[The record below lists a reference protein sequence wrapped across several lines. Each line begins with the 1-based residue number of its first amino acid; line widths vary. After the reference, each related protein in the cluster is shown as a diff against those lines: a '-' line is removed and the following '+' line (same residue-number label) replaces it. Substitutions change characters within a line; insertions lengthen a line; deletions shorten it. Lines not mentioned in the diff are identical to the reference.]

1 MQLINPD
8 CFALK
13 AERQFAL
20 YRYLRRHNKVVVL
33 GAFGNDWQWVEC
45 GLNRR
50 LFRYGD
56 FNVGDRLRTNAYT
69 QQVVNEWLH
78 SKKGELSRYIAN
90 DCDAIVTCLYEYQL
104 AYHDDYPQK
113 TRFIPLPIVPK
124 AIDPATLERTA
135 PYPVRFFLG
144 IKRILMEFRGTDIFY
159 DALQRIKADYPD
171 KCEVTVVEDLPFAEY
186 EKRMNGQD
194 FILDQAYSYTP
205 AMNAPRGDEQGCRLH
220 RRRRAR
226 ELRDYRRDRAAAHH
240 QHPARQGACLPG
252 TLRHHRP
259 SRADRPAKERKYSVY
274 RAPPRLRQSCR
285 PVRRTVSKIAVRRW
299 PITSADANRLTASD
313 TASPSKPVRSIVCRM
328 ASASA
333 CTSSTGTI
341 VHPPSMRRFRGT
353 HVVAIAGMPVLIAS
367 SSDNGCTSLRLASTT
382 ASD

>member
-1 MQLINPD
+1 MRILLLGEFSNLHATLAEGLRRRGHEVLVVSDGTYIYDYKRDISLDRRGKGRWSAIRYLVKLLVTLPRLRGFDIVQLINPD

-171 KCEVTVVEDLPFAEY
+171 KCEVTIVEDLPFAEY

-205 AMNAPRGDEQGCRLH
+205 AMNALEAMSKGVVCIGGGEPENYEIIGET
-220 RRRRAR
+220 
-226 ELRDYRRDRAAAHH
+226 ELRPIINILPDREHVYQALSDIIAHPE
-240 QHPARQGACLPG
+240 QIVRLKKESIQYIE
-252 TLRHHRP
+252 RHHDYVKV
-259 SRADRPAKERKYSVY
+259 AAQYEELYQ
-274 RAPPRLRQSCR
+274 RLLSGAGLS
-285 PVRRTVSKIAVRRW
+285 PLPMPTV
-299 PITSADANRLTASD
+299 
-313 TASPSKPVRSIVCRM
+313 
-328 ASASA
+328 
-333 CTSSTGTI
+333 
-341 VHPPSMRRFRGT
+341 
-353 HVVAIAGMPVLIAS
+353 
-367 SSDNGCTSLRLASTT
+367 
-382 ASD
+382 

>member
-1 MQLINPD
+1 MRILLLGEFSNLHATLAEGLRRRGHEVLVVSDGTYIYDYKRDISLDRRGNGRWSAIRYLAKLLVTLPRLRGFDIVQLINPD

-90 DCDAIVTCLYEYQL
+90 DCDALVTCLYEYQL

-205 AMNAPRGDEQGCRLH
+205 AMNALEAMSKGVVCIGGGEPENYEIIDET
-220 RRRRAR
+220 
-226 ELRDYRRDRAAAHH
+226 ELRPIINILPDREHVYQALSDIIAHPE
-240 QHPARQGACLPG
+240 QIVRLKKESIQYIE
-252 TLRHHRP
+252 RHHDYVKV
-259 SRADRPAKERKYSVY
+259 AAQYEELYQ
-274 RAPPRLRQSCR
+274 RLLS
-285 PVRRTVSKIAVRRW
+285 
-299 PITSADANRLTASD
+299 
-313 TASPSKPVRSIVCRM
+313 
-328 ASASA
+328 
-333 CTSSTGTI
+333 G
-341 VHPPSMRRFRGT
+341 
-353 HVVAIAGMPVLIAS
+353 AGL
-367 SSDNGCTSLRLASTT
+367 
-382 ASD
+382 